1 MAVQVTHVTRALA
14 TADGGSQFEELDIS
28 LDKQSWFGVL
38 SRSMAVHELLFC
50 DVEGSCD
57 MDWHTAPCRQFVII
71 IDGAI
76 DVTTTDGV
84 TKRFSPGKVLLV
96 EDTTGK
102 GHKSKVVDNK
112 PAKSI
117 MIKLREGFQV

>member
-1 MAVQVTHVTRALA
+1 MISHGLLFCNEQVSDDITLHCRKCFSYCA
-14 TADGGSQFEELDIS
+14 EEMDIS

-71 IDGAI
+71 IDGQFAFRS
-76 DVTTTDGV
+76 TT
-84 TKRFSPGKVLLV
+84 
-96 EDTTGK
+96 
-102 GHKSKVVDNK
+102 
-112 PAKSI
+112 
-117 MIKLREGFQV
+117 